1 MSKKTVVA
9 VGVAA
14 VVAIALGIALGGAY
28 ASGRATV
35 KPQKGILW
43 AVVNSD
49 GTFARHSKGII
60 QATRVTTGQYR
71 VLARGDVRKCA
82 YEATGGDDAQGI
94 PPRTYADVAQHLFD
108 DRGVFVETYDS
119 TGTRVDSDFYLAV
132 LC

>member
-1 MSKKTVVA
+1 MRSATNARERSGMSRKTFAA

-14 VVAIALGIALGGAY
+14 AVAIALGLGLSGAY

-60 QATRVTTGQYR
+60 QVNYVATGQYR
-71 VLARGDVRKCA
+71 VLARGDVRNCA
-82 YEATGGDDAQGI
+82 YEATGGDVARGV
-94 PPRTYADVAQHLFD
+94 PPRT
-108 DRGVFVETYDS
+108 
-119 TGTRVDSDFYLAV
+119 
-132 LC
+132 